1 MPDTVDYVT
10 EDRSAFYG
18 DAAGNIYIA
27 SILQPP
33 FQPPDIGPG
42 FHPGKVTTFKQLRA
56 DVVNFIDDEI
66 LWRSGVP
73 PTRR

>member
-1 MPDTVDYVT
+1 MPDTVDYVA
-10 EDRSAFYG
+10 EDQSAFYG

-27 SILQPP
+27 SILPP
-33 FQPPDIGPG
+33 PSGGLPAFNPG
-42 FHPGKVTTFKQLRA
+42 VVTTFSQLRA